1 MAITRFFLVLLTYD
15 YLVFKEQKSFER
27 IAPSKLNKQ
36 AYNYVDY
43 IHSTNRKIR
52 IPIALRQY
60 P

>member
-36 AYNYVDY
+36 AVN
-43 IHSTNRKIR
+43 STNQKVR
-52 IPIALRQY
+52 IPIAITAISLERR
-60 P
+60 